1 MVLAARPARR
11 VPLARLVQPDPPDL
25 QGLPDQPD
33 LRVLIVRFPVLQAP
47 LVQLARPDMSAWT
60 GLRGRQ
66 APPARPAQL
75 AQLDLRGQLGLPE
88 RPALLVQPDQLVLL
102 ARQGQPVLTV
112 QQGLLDLL
120 ELRAAQAQLALLGLQ
135 GRQA

>member
-47 LVQLARPDMSAWT
+47 L
-60 GLRGRQ
+60 
-66 APPARPAQL
+66 
-75 AQLDLRGQLGLPE
+75 GLPGQRE
-88 RPALLVQPDQLVLL
+88 ILGQQVLL
-102 ARQGQPVLTV
+102 ARQELRVLMA
-112 QQGLLDLL
+112 QQGLQ
-120 ELRAAQAQLALLGLQ
+120 APQAQLVLPLQ
-135 GRQA
+135 